1 MKQGPKSR
9 RFGAAIVTMM
19 CAFALLGAAAAQAS
33 TISIGS
39 VLPTTFK
46 SVPFGQTE
54 TQFNTALPE
63 KGANLTSPV
72 TGAVVRWRIQGAK
85 GGPFFLRVLRPTGS
99 GAYTAVGTS
108 AAATPTNA
116 GLQTFT
122 TNLPIHSGDLI
133 AIDSSN
139 PSDEIGMAEVAGAN
153 TAFIFPPPF
162 EGATVAPSGSASG
175 QELELSAEVQPAPAI
190 SEIAPLRGSIT
201 GGTKVV
207 ITGENLT
214 GASAVKFG
222 EVAAASFT
230 VDSDTQI
237 TAVAPKGTS
246 VGVVPL
252 SVTTLAG
259 TGSTSRGGGFEY
271 TACTVP
277 ALVGLKQSVAKQR
290 LQRHGC
296 KSGVVS
302 RVKGPRAKVGKV
314 ISQTPK
320 AGKVLAPGSRVN
332 LKVGR

>member
-1 MKQGPKSR
+1 MVEGLKSR
-9 RFGAAIVTMM
+9 RFGAVIATMV
-19 CAFALLGAAAAQAS
+19 CTFALLGTAAAQAS

-108 AAATPTNA
+108 AAATPANT

-122 TNLPIHSGDLI
+122 TNIPIHSGDLI

-139 PSDEIGMAEVAGAN
+139 PGDEIGMAEVAGAN

-162 EGATVAPSGSASG
+162 EGTTVAPSGSASG
-175 QELELSAEVQPAPAI
+175 QELELSAEVQPAPVI
-190 SEIAPLRGSIT
+190 GSISPRSGSIA
-201 GGTKVV
+201 GGTKVT
-207 ITGENLT
+207 INGENLT
-214 GASAVKFG
+214 AASVVKFG
-222 EVAAASFT
+222 ENAATAFT

-237 TAVAPKGTS
+237 TATVPPATRPGA
-246 VGVVPL
+246 VGVT
-252 SVTTLAG
+252 VTTLAG
-259 TGSTSRGGGFEY
+259 TNNAREGRFTYRG
-271 TACTVP
+271 CVVP
-277 ALVGLKQSVAKQR
+277 NLRGTSVAAAKR
-290 LQRHGC
+290 KLQAGGC
-296 KSGVVS
+296 KVGSLV
-302 RVKGPRAKVGKV
+302 RVKVTAHSKVGRV

-320 AGKVLAPGSRVN
+320 AGKVLAPGAKVN

>member
-1 MKQGPKSR
+1 MVEGLKSR
-9 RFGAAIVTMM
+9 RFGAAVAMMM
-19 CAFALLGAAAAQAS
+19 CAFALLGTAAAQAS

-72 TGAVVRWRIQGAK
+72 TGALVRWRIQGAK

-108 AAATPTNA
+108 AAATPANA

-139 PSDEIGMAEVAGAN
+139 PGDEIGMAEVAGSN

-162 EGATVAPSGSASG
+162 EGTTAAPSGSASG

-190 SEIAPLRGSIT
+190 NSIGPRSGPIA
-201 GGTKVV
+201 GGTKVT

-214 GASAVKFG
+214 AASAVKFG
-222 EVAAASFT
+222 DVAATAFT

-237 TAVAPKGTS
+237 TAT
-246 VGVVPL
+246 VPPATRPGEVDVT
-252 SVTTLAG
+252 VTTLAG
-259 TGSTSRGGGFEY
+259 TSKARAAAFSYLGCVVPNLKGSS
-271 TACTVP
+271 P
-277 ALVGLKQSVAKQR
+277 AAAKRRLKAN
-290 LQRHGC
+290 GC
-296 KSGVVS
+296 RIGSVS
-302 RVKGPRAKVGKV
+302 RVKVAAHSKVGR
-314 ISQTPK
+314 IIAQTPR
-320 AGKVLAPGSRVN
+320 AGKVLAPGSKVN
-332 LKVGR
+332 LRIGR

>member
-1 MKQGPKSR
+1 MVEGLKSR
-9 RFGAAIVTMM
+9 RFGAVIATMM
-19 CAFALLGAAAAQAS
+19 CAFALLGTAAAQAS

-46 SVPFGQTE
+46 SVAFGQTE

-85 GGPFFLRVLRPTGS
+85 GGPFFLRVLHPTGS
-99 GAYTAVGTS
+99 GAYTAIGTS
-108 AAATPTNA
+108 APATPATA

-122 TNLPIHSGDLI
+122 TNIPIHSGDLI

-139 PSDEIGMAEVAGAN
+139 PSDEIGLADVAGAN

-162 EGATVAPSGSASG
+162 EGTTAAPSGSASG

-190 SEIAPLRGSIT
+190 NSIT
-201 GGTKVV
+201 PRSGPIAGGTKVT
-207 ITGENLT
+207 ITGENLAA
-214 GASAVKFG
+214 ASAVKFG
-222 EVAAASFT
+222 EKAATAFT

-237 TAVAPKGTS
+237 TAT
-246 VGVVPL
+246 VPPATRPGEVDVT
-252 SVTTLAG
+252 VTTLAG
-259 TGSTSRGGGFEY
+259 ASEAHIAVFGYRG
-271 TACTVP
+271 CVVP
-277 ALVGLKQSVAKQR
+277 SLKGASIAMAKR
-290 LQRHGC
+290 KLRAGGC
-296 KSGVVS
+296 KLGSLV
-302 RVKGPRAKVGKV
+302 RVAVTAHSKVGRV

-320 AGKVLAPGSRVN
+320 AGKVLAPGAKVN